1 MELHPLI
8 IFIAA
13 VFTHNIALTYLLGM
27 CPLLAMSRHL
37 NTAVGMGIAVIF
49 VMVITAGINWLLYHC
64 ILLPTHSEIM
74 TYLIFIIV
82 IASTVQLLEMI
93 IEKFF
98 PRLQSSFG
106 IFLPLITVNCTI
118 LAVSLFMVLRTY
130 NFWQTVFYAL
140 GSGVGWTLAI
150 SIIAAI
156 REKLRIISDLPTGLK
171 GAGITMV
178 IAGILALAFMGF
190 SGMVNIQ

>member
-1 MELHPLI
+1 MNPLI

-13 VFTHNIALTYLLGM
+13 IFTHNIALTYLLGM
-27 CPLLAMSRHL
+27 CPMLAMSRHL
-37 NTAVGMGIAVIF
+37 NTAIGMGFAVTL
-49 VMVITAGINWLLYHC
+49 VITITTTINWLLLHF
-64 ILLPTHSEIM
+64 ILIPTGSEIM
-74 TYLIFIIV
+74 AYLVFIII
-82 IASTVQLLEMI
+82 IASVVQLLEMV

-118 LAVSLFMVLRTY
+118 LAVSLFMVLRDY
-130 NFWQTVFYAL
+130 NLGQTVLFAL
-140 GSGVGWTLAI
+140 GSGIGWAIAI

-156 REKLRIISDLPTGLK
+156 REKLLLVGDVPNGLK

-178 IAGILALAFMGF
+178 VAGILALAFFGF
-190 SGMVNIQ
+190 SGMVSIQ